1 MYICRHLLSINNC
14 CCHSPFADI
23 GHWLQLLNVVFTI
36 SNRCKCNVTL
46 LLFCI
51 LFSVYICRHLLSI
64 NNCCC
69 QQLLQLLIVVCGGF
83 PFAVNVAQHCCNF
96 AVFFD
101 AHLPTFAIKLQLLFP
116 TIAAVVNCWLL
127 SFVRCWLLSSP
138 IGSWCSWGSCLFSGF
153 VFVFLLCLSFL
164 CLFCFSF
171 CFVFLFF
178 CFLGFPGAPNSRK
191 NVCNLCVLCTPV
203 SKKQNPT
210 LQSLHLLHACQQKHR
225 PKRKVSVLCIIALFT
240 LCLGCR
246 TVFRTLILFE

>member
-1 MYICRHLLSINNC
+1 VYICRHLLSIKNC

-153 VFVFLLCLSFL
+153 VFVFYCVCRFYA
-164 CLFCFSF
+164 
-171 CFVFLFF
+171 CFVFRFVLFF
-178 CFLGFPGAPNSRK
+178 CFFVFWVFPGPLIVGKMFAIFASFARLSAK
-191 NVCNLCVLCTPV
+191 NKTPHCSLCIFCTPV
-203 SKKQNPT
+203 SKNT
-210 LQSLHLLHACQQKHR
+210 G
-225 PKRKVSVLCIIALFT
+225 PKEK
-240 LCLGCR
+240 CR
-246 TVFRTLILFE
+246 FCV